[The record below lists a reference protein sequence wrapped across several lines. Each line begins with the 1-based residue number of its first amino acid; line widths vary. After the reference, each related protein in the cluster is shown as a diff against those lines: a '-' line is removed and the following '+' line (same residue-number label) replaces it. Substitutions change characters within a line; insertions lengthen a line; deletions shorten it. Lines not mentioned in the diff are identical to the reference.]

1 MGTNHCT
8 FYCLVQD
15 VESIGPELWSN
26 HELRITEPETPFSK
40 DQLKTSGSLSKITG
54 HVALNLTAQ
63 AKRRSSLPTHPVS
76 SKEHFKDIIKGLMVD
91 HSGATLFNMA
101 SKLSPE
107 TPTKHDADWNYLDTD
122 QMDHKSLDSFES
134 LDMMANKMQL
144 SPFLQLKETD
154 ILQDADPWPSV
165 SSPEDPSAKE
175 KNDAIAYGSCL
186 DNKPCGKVHDLSPGK
201 NVVDL
206 PKKHNDNKND
216 KKTANSISVN
226 LTTKVNGN
234 ITRLSKCFDERRLTI
249 EIQSQDDDDIWGSH
263 LAGLDQV
270 EPWEDLGTTQQWV
283 TSPLHSTKLEDLFPL
298 FKTPEPASGS
308 EIKTESNDSHLQK
321 DKKIIDEE
329 PTSGKVPE
337 NTAITPEPDLDLSS
351 KVKKA
356 DESGHENITELLL
369 GDNFEDPRDKAEMKQ
384 DLPQPA
390 QTKTSIHQEETTRIP
405 KRTSGAIKP
414 KTSVFSQKFH
424 RQVSHEPCIAER
436 NEENIAPKHRPYS
449 LNLDLGNRCIR
460 DISNQQNL
468 DLVDHSLLQRG
479 AITPSGTKHD
489 GLSLEL
495 EMFLRDRQAPMR
507 RNSAPVSVSSV
518 RTAFMIKTCQAK
530 AVPVI
535 PPKVQYSHIPHPVH
549 PEKGGHAHEQDK
561 RESGPQKI
569 KVEKADSLPPLQ
581 ALKDS
586 KEERENCKPVTRIQR
601 QASMEKPPEMIKA
614 APAPEF
620 PVLRRKRSA
629 NGDSF
634 MDCPRPER
642 STLLQRSSF
651 RNRPRPQSLILFSP
665 PFPIMDYHPT
675 GDDGKLVLSPLKS
688 PAETSP
694 LDVLAKELTEN
705 LKTPDGVTLRS
716 KMTLPKSGQRLET
729 STSCFYQPQ
738 RRSMVFDNR
747 SSRQIE

>member
-1 MGTNHCT
+1 M
-8 FYCLVQD
+8 
-15 VESIGPELWSN
+15 
-26 HELRITEPETPFSK
+26 
-40 DQLKTSGSLSKITG
+40 SKITG
-54 HVALNLTAQ
+54 QDGALNLTVQ

-76 SKEHFKDIIKGLMVD
+76 LKEHFRDVIKGLVVD
-91 HSGATLFNMA
+91 HSGATLFNSMLR
-101 SKLSPE
+101 LSPE
-107 TPTKHDADWNYLDTD
+107 TPSKHDLDWNFIDAD
-122 QMDHKSLDSFES
+122 KKDHKSLDSFES
-134 LDMMANKMQL
+134 LDIMANELQL

-165 SSPEDPSAKE
+165 SSPEDPSAKGN
-175 KNDAIAYGSCL
+175 NDAIAYSSSF
-186 DNKPCGKVHDLSPGK
+186 DNKTCAKISSLPTEM
-201 NVVDL
+201 NVFL
-206 PKKHNDNKND
+206 PKDHDKND
-216 KKTANSISVN
+216 KKQTNSISVN
-226 LTTKVNGN
+226 VITKVKGN
-234 ITRLSKCFDERRLTI
+234 TDIFSNCVDERRLTV
-249 EIQSQDDDDIWGSH
+249 EIPSQEDEDIWGSH

-270 EPWEDLGTTQQWV
+270 EPWEDLSTAKQWV

-298 FKTPEPASGS
+298 FKTPEPASGA
-308 EIKTESNDSHLQK
+308 EIKTATELSINHLQK
-321 DKKIIDEE
+321 DKEVVDEE
-329 PTSGKVPE
+329 PESGKVPE
-337 NTAITPEPDLDLSS
+337 NTALTLEPGLDLSS

-356 DESGHENITELLL
+356 DELGCENINELLL
-369 GDNFEDPRDKAEMKQ
+369 RNNFEDPGEKAETKQ
-384 DLPQPA
+384 DLSQPA
-390 QTKTSIHQEETTRIP
+390 QTKTAIHQEETARIP
-405 KRTSGAIKP
+405 KRNSGAPKP
-414 KTSVFSQKFH
+414 KTSVFSQRFH
-424 RQVSHEPCIAER
+424 RQVSHEPCITER
-436 NEENIAPKHRPYS
+436 NEENIATKHRPYS

-468 DLVDHSLLQRG
+468 DLADHSSLQRG
-479 AITPSGTKHD
+479 AITPSGTKYS

-535 PPKVQYSHIPHPVH
+535 PPKVQYSHIPHLVN
-549 PEKGGHAHEQDK
+549 PEKGGHEQDK
-561 RESGPQKI
+561 RESGPEKI

-581 ALKDS
+581 AVKDS

-601 QASMEKPPEMIKA
+601 QASMEKAPERQ

-634 MDCPRPER
+634 MDCTRPER

-665 PFPIMDYHPT
+665 PFPIMDYHPA
-675 GDDGKLVLSPLKS
+675 GDDGKLVLSPIKS
-688 PAETSP
+688 PGETSP
-694 LDVLAKELTEN
+694 LDVLTKELTEN
-705 LKTPDGVTLRS
+705 VKTPDGVTLRN

-738 RRSMVFDNR
+738 RRSMIFENR

>member
-1 MGTNHCT
+1 
-8 FYCLVQD
+8 
-15 VESIGPELWSN
+15 
-26 HELRITEPETPFSK
+26 
-40 DQLKTSGSLSKITG
+40 
-54 HVALNLTAQ
+54 
-63 AKRRSSLPTHPVS
+63 
-76 SKEHFKDIIKGLMVD
+76 MVD
-91 HSGATLFNMA
+91 HLGATRFNMT

-107 TPTKHDADWNYLDTD
+107 TPSEHDIDWNYQDTD
-122 QMDHKSLDSFES
+122 KKDHKSLDSFES
-134 LDMMANKMQL
+134 LDIMANKLQL

-175 KNDAIAYGSCL
+175 TNDAIAYGSSL
-186 DNKPCGKVHDLSPGK
+186 DNKPCGKVHDLSPDK

-206 PKKHNDNKND
+206 PKDHDDNKND
-216 KKTANSISVN
+216 KKKTNSISVN
-226 LTTKVNGN
+226 LTTKVKGN
-234 ITRLSKCFDERRLTI
+234 IARLSKCLDERRLTI

-270 EPWEDLGTTQQWV
+270 EPWEDLSTAKQWV

-298 FKTPEPASGS
+298 FKTPAPASGT
-308 EIKTESNDSHLQK
+308 EIKTSTELNDNHFQK
-321 DKKIIDEE
+321 DKKIVDEE
-329 PTSGKVPE
+329 PTSEKVPE
-337 NTAITPEPDLDLSS
+337 NTAITPEPDLELSS

-356 DESGHENITELLL
+356 DESCHENITELLL
-369 GDNFEDPRDKAEMKQ
+369 GDNFEDPGEKAEMKQ

-390 QTKTSIHQEETTRIP
+390 QTKPSVHQEETTRVP

-436 NEENIAPKHRPYS
+436 NEENTAPKHRPYS

-460 DISNQQNL
+460 DISNQQNH
-468 DLVDHSLLQRG
+468 DLADHSSLQRG
-479 AITPSGTKHD
+479 AITPSGTKYD

-549 PEKGGHAHEQDK
+549 PEKGSHEQDK

-581 ALKDS
+581 AVKDS
-586 KEERENCKPVTRIQR
+586 TEERENCKPVTRIQR
-601 QASMEKPPEMIKA
+601 QTSMEKPPEMIKA

-634 MDCPRPER
+634 IDCPRPER

-665 PFPIMDYHPT
+665 PFPIMDYHPA
-675 GDDGKLVLSPLKS
+675 GDDGKLVLSPIKS

-694 LDVLAKELTEN
+694 LDVLTKELTEN

-716 KMTLPKSGQRLET
+716 RMTLPKSGQRLET

-738 RRSMVFDNR
+738 RRSMIFDNR